1 MNSLRTTVVRRR
13 RRALL
18 VLTPLLVLVPLLTPM
33 AQAAKP
39 SPAPAISIVVRDILS
54 SVQTPQTA
62 GSPAVF
68 IARDEA
74 FAVVVDFLA
83 GDVPTAISTNR
94 AVTLEVSVAA
104 GASAFSTASQRS
116 VTVPAGATSATF
128 PDLELTEA
136 ANGVELLVRAT
147 APSRVVEGV
156 VPGRSPVFDV
166 AKDFAAYD
174 IINAA
179 KDGASVSR
187 EGAGVACS
195 ATPERPTCADLVL
208 PASPN
213 NGDRAF
219 FSTGVCDA
227 SVGCA
232 PERDVLQVLAAFEL
246 TRSNPAT
253 LVVKCDKSLC
263 GGGAIGSKV
272 LKVSLSATGPL
283 QNAGACA
290 SKGVVDDGLEFCVD
304 YVQSRRDGSGDT
316 YFYLLLLRDARM
328 SI

>member
-1 MNSLRTTVVRRR
+1 MNSLRTTLVRRR

-18 VLTPLLVLVPLLTPM
+18 VLTPLLVLIPLLTPM

-39 SPAPAISIVVRDILS
+39 SPSPAVWIVVRDILS

-62 GSPAVF
+62 GSPADF
-68 IARDEA
+68 IARDEP

-83 GDVPTAISTNR
+83 GDVPTAMSTNR
-94 AVTLEVSVAA
+94 AVTLEVSVAT
-104 GASAFSTASQRS
+104 GASAFSTASQRF

-128 PDLELTEA
+128 PDLVLTEA

-166 AKDFAAYD
+166 AEDFAAYGID
-174 IINAA
+174 G
-179 KDGASVSR
+179 KDGASASR

-208 PASPN
+208 PASDT
-213 NGDRAF
+213 NGDLAF

-232 PERDVLQVLAAFEL
+232 APGRDVLQVLAAFEL
-246 TRSNPAT
+246 PRSNPAT

-263 GGGAIGSKV
+263 GGGAISRNV
-272 LKVSLSATGPL
+272 VKVSLFPTGPL
-283 QNAGACA
+283 QDAGACA
-290 SKGVVDDGLEFCVD
+290 SKGVVDEGVDFCVD

-316 YFYLLLLRDARM
+316 HLYLLLLRDARM